1 MALVLNKKSVRGKR
15 IMENYRVSSHFS
27 MDFPRK
33 EYVRSIGEA
42 QRSIDIVCGEFDPIV
57 YNTPNFVKRINLF
70 LTYGGDLNVIFNGKT
85 TEKKQAVKNI
95 KSLSYNFMYML
106 SRQEQSALEN
116 VAFHWCPRRPVSH
129 YAIIDDSTLIVEEVH
144 KVGKPRDIYCFK
156 ENPSAVSS
164 FKKRF
169 LEMKSYCEPIKT
181 SDLVQGIE
189 TMKEERVFQEL
200 QDLMITKG

>member
-1 MALVLNKKSVRGKR
+1 MALVLDRKKVSGRTK
-15 IMENYRVSSHFS
+15 MENYRVSSHFS
-27 MDFPRK
+27 MDFPRR
-33 EYVRSIGEA
+33 EYIKNIGEA
-42 QRSIDIVCGEFDPIV
+42 QRSIDIVCGEFDPVV
-57 YNTPNFVKRINLF
+57 YNTPNFVKRINHF
-70 LTYGGDLNVIFNGKT
+70 LTYGGDLNVVFNGKT
-85 TEKKQAVKNI
+85 AEKEQAVKNI

-106 SRQEQSALEN
+106 SRQEQSILEN
-116 VAFHWCPRRPVSH
+116 VDFRWCPKRPVSH

-156 ENPSAVSS
+156 ENYAAVAP

-181 SDLVQGIE
+181 SDLVRGIE

-200 QDLMITKG
+200 QDLMITKR